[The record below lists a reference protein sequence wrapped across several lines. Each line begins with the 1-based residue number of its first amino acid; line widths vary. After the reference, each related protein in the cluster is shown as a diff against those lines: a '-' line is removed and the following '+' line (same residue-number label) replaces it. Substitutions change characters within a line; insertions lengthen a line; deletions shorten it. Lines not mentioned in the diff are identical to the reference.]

1 MADGAAA
8 PDALSPGGEAALAAL
23 AGDELKVALET
34 IGIGEY
40 DARVRGLIIDFD
52 FEPFSPAPPA
62 RCLERACG
70 PSACVAAC
78 R

>member
-23 AGDELKVALET
+23 AEDELKVALET

-40 DARVRGLIIDFD
+40 DARVRGLIIDF
-52 FEPFSPAPPA
+52 
-62 RCLERACG
+62 
-70 PSACVAAC
+70 
-78 R
+78 